1 MRSWRHHAVQSIWL
15 LIWTVISLSSDES
28 SGLLHPED
36 YQEYHW
42 KSDDLL
48 VAVSIPAQGLQS
60 LGLQSLV
67 ARNATLWLRCTR
79 KPSFPVPSVSRRT
92 HCCVKWN
99 CRDFHTSNLHCNSMP
114 RHSIHRS
121 VGCTYGF
128 KPRELNL
135 DLDRW
140 GIRYRRDFT
149 FQYLR
154 TTISVH
160 LPCSLNKKQ
169 AFSPRMPIRTSKL
182 KQKRRIIWLR
192 WYRQR
197 FSRIGVSSQC
207 VTKRVTV
214 LLKNRRLSHR
224 KL

>member
-1 MRSWRHHAVQSIWL
+1 MLRELQNAGF
-15 LIWTVISLSSDES
+15 TVWNPFWDSFEAQKEKPIKLAPKIDTHCSSQF
-28 SGLLHPED
+28 GFPTT
-36 YQEYHW
+36 
-42 KSDDLL
+42 
-48 VAVSIPAQGLQS
+48 VC
-60 LGLQSLV
+60 
-67 ARNATLWLRCTR
+67 ATLWLRCTR

-182 KQKRRIIWLR
+182 KQKRGIIWLR

-214 LLKNRRLSHR
+214 LLKNRRLSQR